1 MSLASIDSHGNK
13 FMHKLAAGAVEKAE
27 QEGTGESDNEDVRKR
42 ERKKLNTMNHASYR
56 RLSGA
61 SGHSTRSDGR
71 LTGPGSIV
79 DVNPVEADMAQPE
92 TLRQKAFAK
101 LKLFNMNFSLNMNQC
116 RWVEFCTVKSR

>member
-1 MSLASIDSHGNK
+1 
-13 FMHKLAAGAVEKAE
+13 
-27 QEGTGESDNEDVRKR
+27 
-42 ERKKLNTMNHASYR
+42 MNHACYR

-116 RWVEFCTVKSR
+116 RWVEFRTVTSVYAEIEKFFIFKSQIQNFEYVHENHRILTD

>member
-1 MSLASIDSHGNK
+1 
-13 FMHKLAAGAVEKAE
+13 
-27 QEGTGESDNEDVRKR
+27 
-42 ERKKLNTMNHASYR
+42 MNHVFRR

-61 SGHSTRSDGR
+61 SAAGR

-79 DVNPVEADMAQPE
+79 NVNPAESNMTQPE

-116 RWVEFCTVKSR
+116 R